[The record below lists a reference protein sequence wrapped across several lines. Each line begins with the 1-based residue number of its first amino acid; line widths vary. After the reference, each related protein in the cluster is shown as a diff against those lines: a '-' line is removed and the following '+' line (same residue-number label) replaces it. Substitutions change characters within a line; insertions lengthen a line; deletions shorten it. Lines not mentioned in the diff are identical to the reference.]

1 MKAERCQAIT
11 KGGSPCGATP
21 VPGDTR
27 CAWHSPSWTEKRRE
41 WSKKGGASRS
51 NKARAAK
58 ALGPEP
64 MTLRELHVL
73 LGVTVRGTLAG
84 RVEPNVAN
92 AVASLSRA
100 MTAVVQA
107 GELEQR
113 LSDLEAAAGLA
124 DRRRA

>member
-1 MKAERCQAIT
+1 MDRAC
-11 KGGSPCGATP
+11 KGVNTAGQTCSAKP
-21 VPGDTR
+21 VRADGY
-27 CAWHSPSWTEKRRE
+27 CYWHSPGLEAERAEGRR
-41 WSKKGGASRS
+41 KGGASRS

-73 LGVTVRGTLAG
+73 LGVTVRGTLTG
-84 RVEPNVAN
+84 RVEPSVAN

-107 GELEQR
+107 GEVEER
-113 LSDLEAAAGLA
+113 LRELEAVAGLA